1 MMKHF
6 TVITLFKT
14 SHSNIVTYTAQISIM
29 DIFVIILFNGTF
41 VIVMSR
47 GIINEKTGSQFS

>member
-47 GIINEKTGSQFS
+47 GIINEKS